1 MRYCKSNVITNEERR
16 DNGNGWAS
24 RRCVDVFGRR
34 RDSHVINMIQSV
46 YEQENISTQVEH
58 CSTSRCPPRKVRE
71 WRWWMWGLLL
81 KSGTIRSI
89 LDTDDQKSGS
99 YRRGLGWGKNCPC
112 DLMMRC
118 ASADFADGTARTS
131 IIRHSSMPMLPS
143 ESSICH
149 TIILLIWAQLYTFLY
164 VSYLGVATD

>member
-1 MRYCKSNVITNEERR
+1 MC
-16 DNGNGWAS
+16 G
-24 RRCVDVFGRR
+24 CVWEKKGLTCY
-34 RDSHVINMIQSV
+34 QSDTKCIRAGE
-46 YEQENISTQVEH
+46 YISTQVEH

-81 KSGTIRSI
+81 KSRTIRSI

-99 YRRGLGWGKNCPC
+99 YRRTNCPC

-118 ASADFADGTARTS
+118 ASADFTDGTARTS

-149 TIILLIWAQLYTFLY
+149 TNLGTTIHSCMFHILEWPPINACNNEYYAKILTRPHLDTLYF
-164 VSYLGVATD
+164 AHDA